1 METLILFAL
10 VLGLLFVGV
19 PVGLSLGLSSILYVA
34 LFTNESLSSVAIS
47 LFGVGTHYTLVAI
60 PFFILAYS
68 FMSTGGVAKRLI
80 RFAIAS
86 VGHFQGGLA
95 MASVLACMM
104 FAALSGSSPA
114 TVVAI
119 GTIAIAGMR
128 QVGYSKEFASGII
141 ANAGTLGILIP
152 PSIVMVVYAASV
164 DVSVGR
170 MFLAGVIPGIVA
182 GLMLM
187 VAIYVVARIKNLP
200 AEEWKGLN
208 ELLSSGKDSFWGL
221 FLIIIIMGGIY
232 GGVFTP
238 TEAAAAAAVYSAF
251 VAIFIYRDMGPFKNE
266 PWIRETDTDDS
277 VTGFKATVYG
287 VTFLLVCLILSFFAL
302 SDVEGI
308 TLSLRFKWSLIASI
322 ILMMLYLVWRAQI
335 KNPARMIL
343 LIGRGFSIWS
353 RNFVIMF
360 KGLIPALGG
369 QETKNVILDATKT
382 TVMLMFIIANALLFA
397 HVLAAERIPQTIT
410 ELMLGAGF
418 NWFTFLIAV
427 NILLL
432 LGGQFM
438 EPSGLLLIVAP
449 VVFPI
454 AIELGIDPIHLG
466 IIMVVNMEIGMI
478 TPPVGL
484 NLFVTS
490 GITGMSLAQVV
501 KAALPFV
508 AVLFV
513 FLILVTYVPSLST
526 WLPTMLMGPEII
538 SR

>member
-1 METLILFAL
+1 METLVLFAL
-10 VLGLLFVGV
+10 VIGLLLLGA

-47 LFGVGTHYTLVAI
+47 LFGVGTHYTLLAI
-60 PFFILAYS
+60 PFFILASS
-68 FMSTGGVAKRLI
+68 FMSTGSVAKRLI

-86 VGHFQGGLA
+86 VGHFRGGLA

-128 QVGYSKEFASGII
+128 QVGYSKEFAAGII

-170 MFLAGVIPGIVA
+170 MFLAGVIPGLLA

-187 VAIYVVARIKNLP
+187 VVIYVVARYKNLP
-200 AEEWKGLN
+200 AENWKGMS
-208 ELLSSGKDSFWGL
+208 ELFASGKDAFWGL

-251 VAIFIYRDMGPFKNE
+251 VAIFIYRDMGPFKDE
-266 PWIRETDTDDS
+266 PWIRKTDS
-277 VTGFKATVYG
+277 PQAIIGFKATVYG
-287 VTFLLVCLILSFFAL
+287 VTFFLVSLILSFFVLAE
-302 SDVEGI
+302 VESV
-308 TLSLRFKWSLIASI
+308 TFADRLHWSLIASI
-322 ILMMLYLVWRAQI
+322 SLSVLYLVWRS
-335 KNPARMIL
+335 PTMHPGRML
-343 LIGRGFSIWS
+343 LFVGQGIRIWV
-353 RNFVIMF
+353 RNFIIMG
-360 KGLIPALGG
+360 KGLWPVLKDE
-369 QETKNVILDATKT
+369 ETKRVILDAGKT
-382 TVMLMFIIANALLFA
+382 TVMLMFIIANALIFA

-454 AIELGIDPIHLG
+454 AMELGIDPIHLG

-478 TPPVGL
+478 TPPIGL
-484 NLFVTS
+484 NLFV
-490 GITGMSLAQVV
+490 
-501 KAALPFV
+501 
-508 AVLFV
+508 
-513 FLILVTYVPSLST
+513 
-526 WLPTMLMGPEII
+526 
-538 SR
+538 